1 VVATWLTQF
10 SQPHIGGTVSEQTTN
25 GDSIEDLTS
34 KLISVTRASEISGL
48 TPGYLRRL
56 LRQKRIEGKKIGRD
70 WFTTEETIREYLKQE
85 RRRGRPKS
93 G

>member
-10 SQPHIGGTVSEQTTN
+10 SQPHIGSTVSEQTTN